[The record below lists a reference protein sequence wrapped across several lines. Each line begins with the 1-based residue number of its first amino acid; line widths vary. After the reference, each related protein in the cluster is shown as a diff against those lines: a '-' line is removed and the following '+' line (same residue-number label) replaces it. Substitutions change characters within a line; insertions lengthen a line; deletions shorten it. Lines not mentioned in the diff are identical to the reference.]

1 MGIYA
6 VSQNEKIKKITFSIL
21 LVSHCILH
29 HPIGM
34 TENQTVL
41 EWERKARD
49 THGSYTIAIPKQVA
63 KRWKIGSGSI
73 LTVALLSDG
82 SLNIKLS
89 EDELRYQAKT
99 EEMMA

>member
-1 MGIYA
+1 
-6 VSQNEKIKKITFSIL
+6 
-21 LVSHCILH
+21 
-29 HPIGM
+29 M
-34 TENQTVL
+34 TENQIVL

-63 KRWKIGSGSI
+63 NKWRIGSGSI